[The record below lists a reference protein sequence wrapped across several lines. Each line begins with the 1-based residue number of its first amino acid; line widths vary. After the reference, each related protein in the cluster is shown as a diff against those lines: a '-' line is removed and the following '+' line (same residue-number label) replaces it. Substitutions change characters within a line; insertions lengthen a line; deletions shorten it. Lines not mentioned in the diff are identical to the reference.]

1 LQPRGSRPP
10 FFWVHPAGG
19 DVLCYAALARHL
31 GDDQPVFGIQARGFA
46 DTNEEPPA
54 FLEEMAA
61 LYIDEIRRVQ
71 PEGPYFLGGW
81 SLGGPVAFEMARQLE
96 SQEETVAL
104 LAIVD
109 GMPSFA
115 GTDSE
120 QTDADYLMD
129 IAAYVGNF
137 WGRDPGVDPGHL
149 ATLGPEEQIAH
160 VAARLAAVDFL
171 PPGTG
176 ETQLRRVLAVYR
188 ANVQALRRYQPG
200 PYPDSLTLL
209 RAEERMLLPDSPFEE
224 DLGWSRVVSGPVEIH
239 TVPGNHL
246 SLMAE
251 PHVRAL
257 AERLRG
263 CLERALA
270 GEVENVA

>member
-1 LQPRGSRPP
+1 
-10 FFWVHPAGG
+10 
-19 DVLCYAALARHL
+19 
-31 GDDQPVFGIQARGFA
+31 
-46 DTNEEPPA
+46 
-54 FLEEMAA
+54 MAA
-61 LYIDEIRRVQ
+61 LYIDEIRHIQ
-71 PEGPYFLGGW
+71 PEGPYLLGGW
-81 SLGGPVAFEMARQLE
+81 SLGGPVAFEMARQL
-96 SQEETVAL
+96 QARGETVAL

-109 GMPSFA
+109 GMPDLDGS
-115 GTDSE
+115 DPE

-129 IAAYVGNF
+129 IASYVGNF

-149 ATLGPEEQIAH
+149 AALGPDEQIAYLAERM
-160 VAARLAAVDFL
+160 AAADFL

-176 ETQLRRVLAVYR
+176 ETQLRRVLSVYR
-188 ANVQALRRYQPG
+188 ANDRALRAYQPG
-200 PYPDSLTLL
+200 PYPDGLTLF
-209 RAEERMLLPDSPFEE
+209 RAEERLVPPGEAQNLGSLGEE
-224 DLGWSRVVSGPVEIH
+224 DLGWRRLVSGPVEIH

-251 PHVRAL
+251 PHVRTL